1 LPQRGGPD
9 WAQSGLIISTM
20 LPRRSQPRSKNM
32 KSIANIW
39 KHPKTSITGVL
50 IAVSTVAGILSQ
62 QGVAIGHVGTGTVV
76 TLAGSLA
83 AALLGLLA
91 RDPAS
96 DPDPAKPAVAPS
108 NITHTRLGVWM
119 LIALLLQFTFISGC
133 SQTTVA
139 KNIVNW
145 TPTLQTAVAAL
156 NSTAAQLDP
165 GDAPIFTAATA
176 GFDAASNL
184 LVSQAK
190 AYLANPSASI
200 LAQMQAQVV
209 VFQQQV
215 NSALLQTARIVN
227 SSSRQRALASVQA
240 VATAVTAILALIQ
253 SVSSKQAVARMA
265 AASAIKLA
273 AVSPYVNRVTAAN
286 IVAGHYHEPVT
297 LARFQVAQAEQAE
310 TAAGF

>member
-1 LPQRGGPD
+1 
-9 WAQSGLIISTM
+9 
-20 LPRRSQPRSKNM
+20 M

-96 DPDPAKPAVAPS
+96 EPDPAKPAVAPS

-165 GDAPIFTAATA
+165 SDAPIFTAATA

-190 AYLANPSASI
+190 DYLANPSAPI

-227 SSSRQRALASVQA
+227 SSSRQRALVSIQA

-265 AASAIKLA
+265 AASTIKLA

-286 IVAGHYHEPVT
+286 IVAGHYHEPLT
-297 LARFQVAQAEQAE
+297 LARFQVAQTEQVE
-310 TAAGF
+310 FAAGF

>member
-1 LPQRGGPD
+1 
-9 WAQSGLIISTM
+9 M
-20 LPRRSQPRSKNM
+20 E
-32 KSIANIW
+32 SIANIW

-50 IAVSTVAGILSQ
+50 IAISTVAGILSQ

-83 AALLGLLA
+83 TALLGLLA
-91 RDPAS
+91 RDPV
-96 DPDPAKPAVAPS
+96 KPAVTPS
-108 NITHTRLGVWM
+108 NITQTRLGVWM

-139 KNIVNW
+139 KNIVDW
-145 TPTLQTAVAAL
+145 TPTLQGAVAAL

-165 GDAPIFTAATA
+165 SDVPIFTAATA

-190 AYLANPSASI
+190 AYLANPSAPI

-227 SSSRQRALASVQA
+227 SSSRQRALASIQA

-253 SVSSKQAVARMA
+253 SASSKQAVARMA
-265 AASAIKLA
+265 AASVIKLA
-273 AVSPYVNRVTAAN
+273 AVSSYVDRVTAAN
-286 IVAGHYHEPVT
+286 IVAAHYHEPLT
-297 LARFQVAQAEQAE
+297 LARFQVAQTEQAE